1 MRHADTAIV
10 FVLDGFNVFW
20 YADNAKRNEKTRSNY
35 SPTLKWI
42 KGKTTMSEEKI
53 QAMETKSALVEK
65 ITFALLPLLFSCVV
79 YLMSAL
85 SNLSHEVTIL
95 NSKISLVVTSDNKQ
109 ASNTG
114 AELAREKLRQDLEKE
129 IQKNRDDIQ
138 VNRLHIAILEDRAGM
153 KTTFKKE
160 DKWSL

>member
-1 MRHADTAIV
+1 MD
-10 FVLDGFNVFW
+10 D
-20 YADNAKRNEKTRSNY
+20 
-35 SPTLKWI
+35 
-42 KGKTTMSEEKI
+42 KG
-53 QAMETKSALVEK
+53 ALIEK

-85 SNLSHEVTIL
+85 SNLAHEVTIL

-129 IQKNRDDIQ
+129 IQKNRDDIAH
-138 VNRLHIAILEDRAGM
+138 NRQDIALIYERLKG
-153 KTTFKKE
+153 K
-160 DKWSL
+160 